1 MKLIVTVLNLFI
13 FLGVYAQEPY
23 RLKTYDHKQQ
33 NGQTLKVYAE
43 NGLILLTAYQ
53 PNMVKVTYLKSDLQ
67 QPDSSYVVISKPLET
82 QVKITQNLDDI
93 FMTTDSIIVIINKLN
108 FSIKFQNRKEK
119 SLAINANAF
128 ELKDSLKVLD
138 FNLKSDESIYGLGS
152 RAIPLDRKGYR
163 LENYHQPHYNYAY
176 GEENLNNSVPFLSS
190 NEGYG
195 IYFDNK
201 GAGFF
206 DIGKTKKDTLQYST
220 QSGNLSYYFISGTQ
234 DAILKSYTWLT
245 GRQPL
250 PPIWALGYIQSRFG
264 YKSQQEALD
273 VVKRTKAAGYPIDAT
288 VLDLFWYG
296 EVKSIGNHNWQRD
309 SFPQPEKML
318 KELKEM
324 GVKTIPITQTFVTK
338 TSDNFDTAT
347 KQNLFT
353 KGINGEDF
361 IINGFWAGPAGLLD
375 IFKPEAQQ
383 YLWNFY
389 KQRINEGVAGWWCD
403 LGEPEQHPDSMRH
416 VIGNARDVHSIY
428 PLVWSQLIYNHYR
441 KDFPEQRVFNLARSG
456 GAGMQRYA
464 TFPWSGDVNRSWNG
478 FKAQIPVMLGAG
490 LSGIGYMHSDAGG
503 FAQGEKDPELYVRWM
518 EFAAFTPIFRA
529 HADPLQAAPE
539 PIFWADSTQE
549 IVKKYIKLRYRML
562 PYNYTLAAEN
572 TNSGRPLA
580 MPLNYFELEG
590 NLNNVNDEYLWGREL
605 LVAPILQKGIRTREV
620 IFPAGKWMDFYTG
633 KVYEN
638 RSTVKAGIADL
649 PLFAKAGSFIP
660 MVNDIPN
667 TGEYTSDTLNI
678 KYFIAKDTLKHQ
690 SLLFYDDGKDP
701 LSIQNKKYEVL
712 TFIGYGNNNLQ
723 TIETK
728 STKPGH
734 ARDLYFELFNVNKP
748 SKIYT
753 ANGVNFKLKGNVK
766 NLKKNTA
773 VYNSENRI
781 LKLHIK
787 DDGQPI
793 KIQFL
798 GL

>member
-1 MKLIVTVLNLFI
+1 MKFKLIVINLFV
-13 FLGVYAQEPY
+13 FLGVYAQEPSP
-23 RLKTYDHKQQ
+23 LKTYDHKQLD
-33 NGQTLKVYAE
+33 GQTLKVYAE
-43 NGLILLTAYQ
+43 NGLISLTAYQ
-53 PNMVKVTYLKSDLQ
+53 PNMIKVIYLKNDLQ
-67 QPDSSYVVISKPLET
+67 KPDSSYVVISNPLQT

-93 FMTTDSIIVIINKLN
+93 FMTTDSLIVIINKLN

-119 SLAINANAF
+119 LLSINAQAF
-128 ELKDSLKVLD
+128 EFKDSIKVLN
-138 FNLKSDESIYGLGS
+138 FNLSPEESIYGLGS

-190 NEGYG
+190 NKGYG

-206 DIGKTKKDTLQYST
+206 DIGKTKIDTLQYST

-234 DAILKSYTWLT
+234 EAILRSYTWLT
-245 GRQPL
+245 GKQPL

-264 YKSQQEALD
+264 YKSQQEALE

-318 KELKEM
+318 KELKDM

-338 TSDNFDTAT
+338 TSNNFENAT
-347 KQNLFT
+347 NQNLFT

-375 IFKPEAQQ
+375 VFKPEAQQ

-416 VIGNARDVHSIY
+416 VIGKARDVHSIY

-464 TFPWSGDVNRSWNG
+464 TFPWSGDVNRSWDG

-518 EFAAFTPIFRA
+518 QFATFTPIFRA

-590 NLNNVNDEYLWGREL
+590 NLNNVNDEYLWGKEL

-620 IFPAGKWMDFYTG
+620 VFPAGKWMDFYNG
-633 KVYEN
+633 KIYEN
-638 RSTVKAGIADL
+638 KATVKAGLADL

-660 MVNDIPN
+660 MANDMPN
-667 TGEYTSDTLNI
+667 TGAYTSDTLNI
-678 KYFIAKDTLKHQ
+678 KYFIANDTLKHQ

-712 TFIGYGNNNLQ
+712 TFMGYGNQNMQ

-734 ARDLYFELFNVNKP
+734 SRDLYFELFNVNKP
-748 SKIYT
+748 AKIYT
-753 ANGVNFKLKGNVK
+753 ANGVKFKLKRTVK

-793 KIQFL
+793 KIHFL